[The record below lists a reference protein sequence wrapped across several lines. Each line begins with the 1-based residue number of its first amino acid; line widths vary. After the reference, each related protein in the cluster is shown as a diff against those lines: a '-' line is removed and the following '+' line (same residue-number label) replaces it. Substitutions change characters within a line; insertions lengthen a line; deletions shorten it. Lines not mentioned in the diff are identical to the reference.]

1 MKVLQNEAEVRAA
14 VFATGY
20 GEIHYVATPELA
32 GFGESF
38 AHQHR
43 QGMGQKFIVQ
53 SCVEVEPTVF
63 TRQTQNGSGSISLVL
78 TNNHP
83 GVEGNGRRKT
93 IAPVERKFKVYVGD
107 RA

>member
-1 MKVLQNEAEVRAA
+1 MKVLQNEAEVQAA

-20 GEIHYVATPELA
+20 GEVHYVATPELA

-38 AHQHR
+38 AYQHR

-53 SCVEVEPTVF
+53 SCIEVEPSAF
-63 TRQTQNGSGSISLVL
+63 TRPTRNGRGSISLVRS
-78 TNNHP
+78 NDHP
-83 GVEGNGRRKT
+83 GVEGNGRLRVGT
-93 IAPVERKFKVYVGD
+93 TVDRKFTVFTGD